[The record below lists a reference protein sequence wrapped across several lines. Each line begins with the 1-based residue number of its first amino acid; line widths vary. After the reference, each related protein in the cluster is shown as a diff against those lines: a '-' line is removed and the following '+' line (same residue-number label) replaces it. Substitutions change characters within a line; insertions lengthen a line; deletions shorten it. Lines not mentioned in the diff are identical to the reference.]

1 MTLRNNAPSS
11 RKLVLVVE
19 DNKTNAAVL
28 VKMLDKLGFDC
39 IVANDGL
46 PAIELL
52 GGMTPDLILMDINM
66 PGMDGIT
73 AAREIRKLGLAPD
86 AAIIAVTAMPLN
98 SAPNELAAMS
108 LDAVVS
114 KPVRL
119 DILANTLAR

>member
-1 MTLRNNAPSS
+1 
-11 RKLVLVVE
+11 
-19 DNKTNAAVL
+19 
-28 VKMLDKLGFDC
+28 MLDKLGFDC